1 MISASKWAPMLLTG
15 ALLLIVVPALAQQKA
30 KPEADNGPCL
40 VCHLNF
46 GFEEL
51 ATTHA
56 SANVGCIRCHGISMA
71 HSEDEENTTPPDQ
84 MFAKAKVNS
93 SCLECHEKGSLSD
106 THKPVLSGEAT
117 ENKYCSDC
125 HGKHR
130 LSRRTVRWNK
140 DTGELVTDAHG
151 K

>member
-1 MISASKWAPMLLTG
+1 MTRASNRAPMLLAG
-15 ALLLIVVPALAQQKA
+15 ALLLLVLSVQAQQKA
-30 KPEADNGPCL
+30 KPVADNGPCL

-51 ATTHA
+51 AQTHA
-56 SANVGCIRCHGISMA
+56 DANVGCIRCHGISMA

-93 SCLECHEKGSLSD
+93 SCLECHEKPSLGD

-117 ENKYCSDC
+117 ESQYCSEC

-140 DTGELVTDAHG
+140 DTGELITNKQG